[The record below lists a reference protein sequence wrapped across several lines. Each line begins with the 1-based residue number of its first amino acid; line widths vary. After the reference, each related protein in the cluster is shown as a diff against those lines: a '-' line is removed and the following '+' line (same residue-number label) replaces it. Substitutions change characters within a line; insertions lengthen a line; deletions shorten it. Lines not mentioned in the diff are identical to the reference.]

1 MSTDT
6 RKLIEECRAAL
17 AEELAAWT
25 IEPPLHHVKQ
35 AHDHCVKWLAD
46 HPAVDGQETSRAVA
60 AIGVVGQIDGHDVI
74 RRTSAIEIVRRHEG
88 IT

>member
-46 HPAVDGQETSRAVA
+46 HPAVDGQETSRAESSPA
-60 AIGVVGQIDGHDVI
+60 PCHAPSTRLADG
-74 RRTSAIEIVRRHEG
+74 R
-88 IT
+88 